1 MADLEERF
9 ELGKLIGA
17 GGIGIVHEATDR
29 VLERKVAIKILNQES
44 SGDEERIQRF
54 LREMKVAAKLASPH
68 AVKVLEVGRRG
79 DGGDPYMV
87 MELLEGDSLVAIASR
102 GPVPVEKA
110 VAWIAQACDALE
122 EAHAKGFVHRDA
134 KLDNIF
140 LAKTPTG
147 GEIVKVLDFG
157 LARGLRRAG
166 SEATLTPADQV
177 LGSPRYMSPEQLV
190 AARDVDPRTDI
201 WALGVC
207 LYRLI
212 SGRFPFP
219 GDTFGELCVQVM
231 SKPVPELDAPKRVRR
246 VIMKCLSRE
255 VAKRYANAGE
265 LRVALTRA
273 LEPEPFLEEASPSSA
288 TPPSGVHAVAATML
302 VAKPARDLSRYAI
315 WLVVPIVVT
324 MAVIVMLLTR
334 PVERTSA
341 SPASPASPASTGA
354 ASTAPASM
362 TGPMAGQ
369 PSPSGSTSAG
379 SPAEDPAAS
388 GSAEPSPTSSHK
400 RRGPRKP
407 GNGLFN
413 TER

>member
-17 GGIGIVHEATDR
+17 GGIGIVYEATDR
-29 VLERKVAIKILNQES
+29 VLERKVAIKILNKES
-44 SGDEERIQRF
+44 SGDEERVQRF

-68 AVKVLEVGRRG
+68 AVKVLEVGRKS

-87 MELLEGDSLVAIASR
+87 MELLEGDSLIAIAAR

-110 VAWIAQACDALE
+110 VSWIAQACDALE

-140 LAKTPTG
+140 LAKTATG

-231 SKPVPELDAPKRVRR
+231 SKPVPDLDAPKRVRR

-255 VAKRYANAGE
+255 VAQRYANAGE
-265 LRVALTRA
+265 LRVALTKA
-273 LEPEPFLEEASPSSA
+273 LEAEPFVEDASPGSTSA
-288 TPPSGVHAVAATML
+288 TPPSGVHAVAATMI

-315 WLVVPIVVT
+315 WLVVPIVIT
-324 MAVIVMLLTR
+324 IAVVVMLLVR
-334 PVERTSA
+334 PVERVQPAAAAGPPSTL
-341 SPASPASPASTGA
+341 SPAASVAPAPATSV
-354 ASTAPASM
+354 APASSN
-362 TGPMAGQ
+362 A
-369 PSPSGSTSAG
+369 
-379 SPAEDPAAS
+379 AEEP
-388 GSAEPSPTSSHK
+388 SAEPSPTSSHK